1 MNPRVRKFL
10 VALAA
15 ALVTI
20 VVAHEEVLQL
30 GIVGRLELAS
40 LDYRF
45 RERGKHPAIPDSSH
59 VVIVE
64 VSGESFK
71 SLSARWPWPRSYYAH
86 LVRNLKTA
94 GAKAVGI
101 DIILTGPDAH
111 DAANDDALRDAIR
124 ETGIVVLAGKMD
136 TQQHAFEIRRGK
148 ETYGNRFFD
157 IDSALGLVNIRNDAD
172 GVYRRYSPYGETG
185 YAAADGTRDTT
196 RVPTFSFAVLNK
208 FLRLPPMTTAENQAD
223 AFLFAGRRIP
233 KYDPSSFLIN
243 LYGPSGTFRRIE
255 FVDVLDDETVT
266 TTEEAATGHEIN
278 TFSDPDFGYKYDGTF
293 KDKIVLVGSTMPEDH
308 DLFPVALAQPSLH
321 SENLMFGVEIHAN
334 VIESVL
340 RGEFLRRLPVPV
352 DFLVI
357 VFSSFLTFYGTSAL
371 RSSRGLRH
379 FVLELVGFLIVA
391 VEVIAVGVL
400 AVFLFT
406 KYNIVIA
413 AVGPMVGVV
422 IAYVASTAYHYVTE
436 RKQRLMIKSMFS
448 TYVNP
453 TVVEELIQHPE
464 KLKLGGERKELTV
477 MFADIEGFTTIS
489 ERLPSEDLVNLLNQ
503 YFSEMTAIILEHDGT
518 LDKFFGDAIVA
529 FWNAPLPQED
539 HALRACCTALDM
551 QQKLAAIRQQWR
563 EEGKPMLHVRIGIN
577 TGEVVVGN
585 MGGTGKFDYTVIGD
599 GVNIAS
605 RLEGA
610 NKVYHTGI
618 MVSEATYDRV
628 KHQIVGRELDLI
640 AVKGRS
646 EPLRTFELMQR
657 RDGSSDPA
665 LERFLQLYA
674 EGLCFYRNR
683 QWDEAIP
690 KFSEALQ
697 LRPHD
702 YPTQLHLERS
712 KQFKLTPPPP
722 EWNGVVELT
731 TK

>member
-1 MNPRVRKFL
+1 MNPRLRKFF

-15 ALVTI
+15 AVVTI
-20 VVAHEEVLQL
+20 VVAHEDVLQL

-45 RERGKHPAIPDSSH
+45 RERGKHPAIPESSH

-64 VSGESFK
+64 VSDESFK
-71 SLSARWPWPRSYYAH
+71 SLSSRWPWPRAYYAH
-86 LVRNLKTA
+86 LVRNLKSA

-101 DIILTGPDAH
+101 DIILTGPDAY
-111 DAANDDALRDAIR
+111 DPANDDAFRDALR
-124 ETGIVVLAGKMD
+124 ETGLVVLAGKMD
-136 TQQHAFEIRRGK
+136 AQQHTYEIKRTK
-148 ETYGNRFFD
+148 ENYGNQFFG

-172 GVYRRYSPYGETG
+172 GVYRRYNPYWEALYVG
-185 YAAADGTRDTT
+185 ADGTGDTT

-208 FLRLPPMTTAENQAD
+208 FLGLPPLSTADNHESE
-223 AFLFAGRRIP
+223 FLFAGRRIP
-233 KYDPSSFLIN
+233 KYDASSFLMN
-243 LYGPSGTFRRIE
+243 LYGPSGTFRRIQ

-266 TTEEAATGHEIN
+266 TNEEATTGHEIN

-308 DLFPVALAQPSLH
+308 DLFPVALAQPSVH
-321 SENLMFGVEIHAN
+321 SENLMYGVEIHAN

-340 RGEFLRRLPVPV
+340 RGEFLRRLPVLV
-352 DFLVI
+352 DFLLI
-357 VFSSFLTFYGTSAL
+357 VFFSYLTFYATSAL

-391 VEVIAVGVL
+391 VEVIVVAAMAVH
-400 AVFLFT
+400 LFT
-406 KYNIVIA
+406 TYNIVMA

-453 TVVEELIQHPE
+453 TVVEELILHPE
-464 KLKLGGERKELTV
+464 KLKLGGERKELSV

-489 ERLPSEDLVNLLNQ
+489 EKMPSEELVSLLNE
-503 YFSEMTAIILEHDGT
+503 YFNEMTTIILQNDGT

-529 FWNAPLPQED
+529 FWGAPLPQDD
-539 HALRACCTALDM
+539 HALRACCSALDM
-551 QQKLAAIRQQWR
+551 QHTLAAIRERWR
-563 EEGKPMLHVRIGIN
+563 GEGKPMLHVRIGIN
-577 TGEVVVGN
+577 TGDMVVGN
-585 MGGTGKFDYTVIGD
+585 MGGIGKFDYTVIGD

-610 NKVYHTGI
+610 NKVYRTGI
-618 MVSEATYDRV
+618 MVSEATYERV
-628 KHQIVGRELDLI
+628 KNRIIGRELDLI

-646 EPLRTFELMQR
+646 EPLRTFELLQR
-657 RDGSSDPA
+657 LDGSLDPA
-665 LERFLQLYA
+665 LERFLSLYTA
-674 EGLCFYRNR
+674 GLYLYRSR
-683 QWDEAIP
+683 EWEEAIP
-690 KFSEALQ
+690 KFLEALRI
-697 LRPHD
+697 RPHD
-702 YPTQLHLERS
+702 YPTQLHLERA
-712 KQFKLTPPPP
+712 KQFKRTPPPP

>member
-1 MNPRVRKFL
+1 MNPHLRKFL
-10 VALAA
+10 VALVA

-30 GIVGRLELAS
+30 GIVWRLELAS

-45 RERGKHPAIPDSSH
+45 RERGKHPAIPESST

-64 VSGESFK
+64 VSDESFK
-71 SLSARWPWPRSYYAH
+71 SLSSRWPWPRSYYAH
-86 LVRNLKTA
+86 LVRNLKSA

-101 DIILTGPDAH
+101 DIILTGPDPY
-111 DAANDDALRDAIR
+111 DPANDEELRKAIR

-136 TQQHAFEIRRGK
+136 AQQHVYAIKQGK
-148 ETYGNRFFD
+148 ENYGNQFFG

-172 GVYRRYSPYGETG
+172 GVYRRYSPYWEAR
-185 YAAADGTRDTT
+185 YATADGHEETT

-208 FLRLPPMTTAENQAD
+208 FLGLPPMTTAENRD
-223 AFLFAGRRIP
+223 GTFLFANRIIP
-233 KYDPSSFLIN
+233 KYDPSSLLIN
-243 LYGPSGTFRRIE
+243 LYGPSGTFRRIK

-266 TTEEAATGHEIN
+266 TNEEATTGHAIN
-278 TFSDPDFGYKYDGTF
+278 TFSDPDFGYQHDGTF

-308 DLFPVALAQPSLH
+308 DLFPVALAQPSMH
-321 SENLMFGVEIHAN
+321 SENLMYGVEIHAN

-340 RGEFLRRLPVPV
+340 RGEFLQRLPVLF
-352 DFLVI
+352 DFLI
-357 VFSSFLTFYGTSAL
+357 IAFFSYATFYATSAL

-391 VEVIAVGVL
+391 IELIVVGAMAVL
-400 AVFLFT
+400 LFT
-406 KYNIVIA
+406 KYNIVMA
-413 AVGPMVGVV
+413 AVGPMVGIV

-453 TVVEELIQHPE
+453 TVVEELILHPE

-489 ERLPSEDLVNLLNQ
+489 ERMPSEQLVSFLNE
-503 YFSEMTAIILEHDGT
+503 YFSEMTTIILRSEGT

-529 FWNAPLPQED
+529 FWGAPLPQED
-539 HALRACCTALDM
+539 HALRACLSALEM
-551 QQKLAAIRQQWR
+551 QQRLAAIRERWR

-610 NKVYHTGI
+610 NKLYRTTI
-618 MVSEATYDRV
+618 MVSEATYERV
-628 KHQIVGRELDLI
+628 KDRIVGRELDLI

-646 EPLRTFELMQR
+646 EPLRTYELLQR
-657 RDGSSDPA
+657 RDGA
-665 LERFLQLYA
+665 LAPSLQRFLELYA
-674 EGLCFYRNR
+674 AGLCRYRNR
-683 QWDEAIP
+683 QWDEAIAS
-690 KFSEALQ
+690 FREALALQ
-697 LRPHD
+697 PED
-702 YPTQLHLERS
+702 YPTHLHLERA
-712 KQFKLTPPPP
+712 QYFKLHPPPP
-722 EWNGVVELT
+722 DWDGVVELT

>member
-1 MNPRVRKFL
+1 MNPRLRKFL

-15 ALVTI
+15 ALVAI
-20 VVAHEEVLQL
+20 IVAHEDVLQL

-45 RERGKHPAIPDSSH
+45 RERGKHPALPDSSH

-64 VSGESFK
+64 VSDESFK
-71 SLSARWPWPRSYYAH
+71 SLSSRWPWPRSYYAH
-86 LVRNLKTA
+86 LVRNLKSA

-101 DIILTGPDAH
+101 DIILTGPDAY
-111 DAANDDALRDAIR
+111 DPANDDALRDAIR

-136 TQQHAFEIRRGK
+136 AQQHTYAIKRG
-148 ETYGNRFFD
+148 TVNYGNQFFG

-172 GVYRRYSPYGETG
+172 GVYRRYSPYWEAR
-185 YAAADGTRDTT
+185 YAQADGTEDTT

-208 FLRLPPMTTAENQAD
+208 FLGLPPMSTAMNRAGE
-223 AFLFAGRRIP
+223 FLFADRRIP
-233 KYDPSSFLIN
+233 KFDPSSFLIN
-243 LYGPSGTFRRIE
+243 LYGPSGTFRRVQ

-266 TTEEAATGHEIN
+266 TNEEATTGQEIN
-278 TFSDPDFGYKYDGTF
+278 TFSDPDFGYRYDGTF

-308 DLFPVALAQPSLH
+308 DLFPVALAQPQRH
-321 SENLMFGVEIHAN
+321 SENLMYGVEIHAN

-340 RGEFLRRLPVPV
+340 RGEFLRRLPVLL
-352 DFLVI
+352 DILVI
-357 VFSSFLTFYGTSAL
+357 VFFSYLTFYATSAL

-391 VEVIAVGVL
+391 LEVIVVAAMAVL
-400 AVFLFT
+400 LFT
-406 KYNIVIA
+406 KYAIVMA
-413 AVGPMVGVV
+413 AVGPMVGIVL
-422 IAYVASTAYHYVTE
+422 AYVASTAYHYVTE

-453 TVVEELIQHPE
+453 TVVEELILHPE
-464 KLKLGGERKELTV
+464 KLKLGGERKELSV

-489 ERLPSEDLVNLLNQ
+489 EKMPSEELVSVLNE
-503 YFSEMTAIILEHDGT
+503 YFNEMTTIILHHNGT

-529 FWNAPLPQED
+529 FWGAPLPQDD
-539 HALRACCTALDM
+539 HALRACCSALDM
-551 QQKLAAIRQQWR
+551 QQKLATIRKQWR
-563 EEGKPMLHVRIGIN
+563 DEGKPMLHVRIGIN
-577 TGEVVVGN
+577 TGDMVVGN
-585 MGGTGKFDYTVIGD
+585 MGGIGKFDYTVIGD
-599 GVNIAS
+599 SVNIAS

-610 NKVYHTGI
+610 NKVYRTGI
-618 MVSEATYDRV
+618 MVSEATYERV
-628 KHQIVGRELDLI
+628 KNEIVGRELDLI

-646 EPLRTFELMQR
+646 EPLRTFELLQR
-657 RDGSSDPA
+657 LDGTLDPS
-665 LERFLQLYA
+665 LERFLALYSA
-674 EGLCFYRNR
+674 GLCLYRNR

-690 KFSEALQ
+690 KFLQALQ
-697 LRPHD
+697 LRPSD
-702 YPTQLHLERS
+702 YPTQLHLERA

-722 EWNGVVELT
+722 EWNGVVDLT